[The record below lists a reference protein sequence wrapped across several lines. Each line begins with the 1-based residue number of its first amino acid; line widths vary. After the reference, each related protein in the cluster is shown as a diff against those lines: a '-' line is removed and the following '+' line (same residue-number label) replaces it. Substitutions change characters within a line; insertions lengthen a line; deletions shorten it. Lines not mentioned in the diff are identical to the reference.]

1 MVAIGGIADIVQH
14 RHEMARSRVTQSNL
28 RSDAA
33 FSPYH
38 SAHLSRYDA
47 VHLSMRP
54 TMRRWEFRGFLGGE
68 AAT

>member
-47 VHLSMRP
+47 VSMRP
-54 TMRRWEFRGFLGGE
+54 NMRRREFRGFLGG
-68 AAT
+68 AATT